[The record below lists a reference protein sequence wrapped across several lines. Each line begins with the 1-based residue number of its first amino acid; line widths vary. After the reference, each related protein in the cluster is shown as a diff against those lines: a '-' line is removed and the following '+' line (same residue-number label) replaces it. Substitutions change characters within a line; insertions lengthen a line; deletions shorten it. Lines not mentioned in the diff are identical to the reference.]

1 MNKSEQEQFLPKYES
16 ARIAVE
22 RARAIVRENNEM
34 ISRLKNESNIEENTD
49 HNPFFEAENF
59 SPDDSYSFD
68 LYKIKSTNG
77 ITDFF
82 KDIFGVH

>member
-1 MNKSEQEQFLPKYES
+1 MNNSEQQQFLPKYES

-22 RARAIVRENNEM
+22 RARAIVRDNNEM
-34 ISRLKNESNIEENTD
+34 IARLKNESNIDENID
-49 HNPFFEAENF
+49 NNPFYEAENF
-59 SPDDSYSFD
+59 SPDNSYAFD

>member
-1 MNKSEQEQFLPKYES
+1 MSDQNFLPKYEL

-34 ISRLKNESNIEENTD
+34 ISRLKLESNIEEDDCLQGTL
-49 HNPFFEAENF
+49 PEAENF

-68 LYKIKSTNG
+68 LYKIRSNNG
-77 ITDFF
+77 ISDFF
-82 KDIFGVH
+82 KDIFGVS